1 MMASVLSGN
10 NDSRAFF
17 ILPLATCHCE
27 QLEIKHL
34 NNFEIYAI
42 VKRLWHSYQRICLNS
57 SLNNEINIDCGL
69 ISVLEFAVALS
80 RYAGSV
86 LLSL

>member
-1 MMASVLSGN
+1 MMAM
-10 NDSRAFF
+10 DTAAFF

-42 VKRLWHSYQRICLNS
+42 VKRSWHSYQRICLNS
-57 SLNNEINIDCGL
+57 SVNNDINIDCDFNFSFG
-69 ISVLEFAVALS
+69 ICCGTFQICWQCVS
-80 RYAGSV
+80 
-86 LLSL
+86 LSL